1 MIKEDNLSDTNKHYL
16 TLHET
21 SNLHSQGSGERKN
34 GRKAGNF
41 YKIKNKE
48 KAEKNRKY
56 MIGCD
61 HIINLT

>member
-21 SNLHSQGSGERKN
+21 SNLHSQGSGELKN

-48 KAEKNRKY
+48 KAEK
-56 MIGCD
+56 IES
-61 HIINLT
+61 I